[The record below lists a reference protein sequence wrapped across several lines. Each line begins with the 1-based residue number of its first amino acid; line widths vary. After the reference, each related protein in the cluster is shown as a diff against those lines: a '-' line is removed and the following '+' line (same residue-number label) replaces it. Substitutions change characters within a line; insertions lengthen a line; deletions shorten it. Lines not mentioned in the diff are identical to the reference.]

1 MTTLKEDTLKQ
12 EKPCIFDHEDK
23 LLLITR
29 MQSDGTSY
37 DYCQGCGWVDV
48 KDLITKH
55 EVEARL
61 NERELVFKENSWEGR
76 FGKID
81 FSASPFSA
89 NFYAMHKKRLSELQK
104 KGQS

>member
-48 KDLITKH
+48 KSLITKH
-55 EVEARL
+55 EVEAKLEGQIQEAVIALANLPDVDSTEIWLQTR
-61 NERELVFKENSWEGR
+61 VFTLEQQ
-76 FGKID
+76 
-81 FSASPFSA
+81 
-89 NFYAMHKKRLSELQK
+89 LSELQK